1 MVNCEFLQFSQTLV
15 LWTPTAT
22 SLRRNLYSR
31 LLVVTWLQRNGKH
44 LGEPSVGKAPLI
56 NSTDARF
63 DIVDLRNL
71 CEGIGSRTN
80 RQESQVRCDKLWF
93 PLNRLRESR
102 VHWSNISPQVGW
114 SLVVTTARSFL
125 SSKVNMIG
133 VYIRTTATPHKGV
146 WLTATW
152 TICRSF
158 RTKNGGFPVNIGC
171 VFILGSHRNGAHPGS
186 R

>member
-63 DIVDLRNL
+63 DIVDLRDL

-133 VYIRTTATPHKGV
+133 VYIRTTATPHNWV

-152 TICRSF
+152 TICRLSF
-158 RTKNGGFPVNIGC
+158 RTKKNVC
-171 VFILGSHRNGAHPGS
+171 SS
-186 R
+186 

>member
-1 MVNCEFLQFSQTLV
+1 MVEKQNHFFSAWLVMIRQWLAMVSQWLVTFFMVNYEFLQFSQTLV

-63 DIVDLRNL
+63 DIVDLRDL

-80 RQESQVRCDKLWF
+80 RQQSQVRCDKLWF
-93 PLNRLRESR
+93 PLEPIER
-102 VHWSNISPQVGW
+102 ITC
-114 SLVVTTARSFL
+114 SLVQYQSPSWMVSGR
-125 SSKVNMIG
+125 
-133 VYIRTTATPHKGV
+133 H
-146 WLTATW
+146 
-152 TICRSF
+152 
-158 RTKNGGFPVNIGC
+158 NGTLLFE
-171 VFILGSHRNGAHPGS
+171 FQT
-186 R
+186 

>member
-1 MVNCEFLQFSQTLV
+1 MVEKQNHFFSAWLVMIRQWLAMVSQWLVTFFMVNYEFLQFSQTLV

-31 LLVVTWLQRNGKH
+31 LLVVTWLQQNGKH

-63 DIVDLRNL
+63 DIVDLRDL

-80 RQESQVRCDKLWF
+80 RQQSQVRCDKLWF

-125 SSKVNMIG
+125 SSKLNMIG
-133 VYIRTTATPHKGV
+133 VYIRTTATPHRG
-146 WLTATW
+146 LTD
-152 TICRSF
+152 RHMDH
-158 RTKNGGFPVNIGC
+158 
-171 VFILGSHRNGAHPGS
+171 L
-186 R
+186 